1 METFTHKQKKIAV
14 INDLSGYG
22 RCSLTVAL
30 PILSAMGHQ
39 ACPVPTAILSSHTE
53 FPVYFFD
60 DYTEKMQ
67 DYADKWVQLGLS
79 FDGIATGFL
88 GSEKQIAM
96 VIDMVERLS
105 GDDTLVLVDPVMG
118 DHGRLYATYT
128 EEMCEEMK
136 LLVSRADVATPNVTE
151 ACILTGTPYKD
162 KGWTR
167 KELLNMA
174 MMLRLM
180 GARSVVITGVREGN
194 FYTNVVLDRGM
205 DAPSFVKVKCAGG
218 QRPGTGDVFAS
229 VAAGALLRGAS
240 LKEAVELAEHLRDLG
255 YMPEQVQDFY
265 PTPSTIS
272 TCMYYT
278 GLDPRTMEE
287 VYVPVNPHEKAMQRA
302 LIQYRNPKNYELV
315 REALIKAG
323 REDLIGYD
331 RRCLIRPRGGE
342 RTSPDSRD
350 DRERRA
356 SGEGRKAGGRN
367 AAGERR
373 IAGEGGGKRM
383 EGTGSRASGKK
394 KTIRNIHKSG
404 KGKKGER

>member
-39 ACPVPTAILSSHTE
+39 ACPVPTATLSSHTE

-205 DAPSFVKVKCAGG
+205 GRALLCEGEMRRRPETGNRRRVRVGSSRGAVKGGLLKGSGGAGG
-218 QRPGTGDVFAS
+218 QVCKGLHPYFGR
-229 VAAGALLRGAS
+229 AGYPPCQRSLL
-240 LKEAVELAEHLRDLG
+240 
-255 YMPEQVQDFY
+255 
-265 PTPSTIS
+265 
-272 TCMYYT
+272 
-278 GLDPRTMEE
+278 
-287 VYVPVNPHEKAMQRA
+287 
-302 LIQYRNPKNYELV
+302 
-315 REALIKAG
+315 
-323 REDLIGYD
+323 
-331 RRCLIRPRGGE
+331 
-342 RTSPDSRD
+342 
-350 DRERRA
+350 
-356 SGEGRKAGGRN
+356 
-367 AAGERR
+367 
-373 IAGEGGGKRM
+373 
-383 EGTGSRASGKK
+383 
-394 KTIRNIHKSG
+394 
-404 KGKKGER
+404 

>member
-14 INDLSGYG
+14 INYLSGYG

-240 LKEAVELAEHLRDLG
+240 LKEAVEQAARFVKDCIHISDELDIPHANGVCFEEILG
-255 YMPEQVQDFY
+255 
-265 PTPSTIS
+265 
-272 TCMYYT
+272 
-278 GLDPRTMEE
+278 
-287 VYVPVNPHEKAMQRA
+287 K
-302 LIQYRNPKNYELV
+302 LV
-315 REALIKAG
+315 
-323 REDLIGYD
+323 
-331 RRCLIRPRGGE
+331 
-342 RTSPDSRD
+342 
-350 DRERRA
+350 
-356 SGEGRKAGGRN
+356 
-367 AAGERR
+367 
-373 IAGEGGGKRM
+373 
-383 EGTGSRASGKK
+383 KK
-394 KTIRNIHKSG
+394 
-404 KGKKGER
+404 

>member
-105 GDDTLVLVDPVMG
+105 GDDTLVHSGPGHG

-151 ACILTGTPYKD
+151 AVSLQERPIRTRAGPERSSLTWP
-162 KGWTR
+162 
-167 KELLNMA
+167 
-174 MMLRLM
+174 
-180 GARSVVITGVREGN
+180 
-194 FYTNVVLDRGM
+194 
-205 DAPSFVKVKCAGG
+205 
-218 QRPGTGDVFAS
+218 
-229 VAAGALLRGAS
+229 
-240 LKEAVELAEHLRDLG
+240 
-255 YMPEQVQDFY
+255 
-265 PTPSTIS
+265 
-272 TCMYYT
+272 
-278 GLDPRTMEE
+278 
-287 VYVPVNPHEKAMQRA
+287 
-302 LIQYRNPKNYELV
+302 
-315 REALIKAG
+315 
-323 REDLIGYD
+323 
-331 RRCLIRPRGGE
+331 
-342 RTSPDSRD
+342 
-350 DRERRA
+350 
-356 SGEGRKAGGRN
+356 
-367 AAGERR
+367 
-373 IAGEGGGKRM
+373 
-383 EGTGSRASGKK
+383 
-394 KTIRNIHKSG
+394 
-404 KGKKGER
+404 